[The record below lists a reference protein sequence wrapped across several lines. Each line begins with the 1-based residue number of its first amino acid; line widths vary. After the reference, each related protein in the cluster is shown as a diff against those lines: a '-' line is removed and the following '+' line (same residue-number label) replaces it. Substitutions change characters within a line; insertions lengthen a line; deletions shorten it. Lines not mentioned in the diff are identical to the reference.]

1 MLANSGAPREFHL
14 HVPSPRW
21 GRYLRVAIAVA
32 ARSKRPDE
40 TMQVGHQRM
49 CTVNRRDQ
57 HGVYHGKERQGRAF
71 FFFLYFLKLFFTEIY
86 FRFYNLQFCTPTA
99 RLRGGQPTAALLPG
113 GRDLNVNKIY
123 I

>member
-1 MLANSGAPREFHL
+1 VLANSGAPREFHL

-40 TMQVGHQRM
+40 TMQLGHQRM

-57 HGVYHGKERQGRAF
+57 HGVYHGKGKGKVGRRGAQ
-71 FFFLYFLKLFFTEIY
+71 LRLTVQKQTAN
-86 FRFYNLQFCTPTA
+86 NLPC
-99 RLRGGQPTAALLPG
+99 L
-113 GRDLNVNKIY
+113 D
-123 I
+123 

>member
-57 HGVYHGKERQGRAF
+57 HGVYHGKEREGRPARGP
-71 FFFLYFLKLFFTEIY
+71 TSSHSSETAN
-86 FRFYNLQFCTPTA
+86 NLPS
-99 RLRGGQPTAALLPG
+99 L
-113 GRDLNVNKIY
+113 D
-123 I
+123 